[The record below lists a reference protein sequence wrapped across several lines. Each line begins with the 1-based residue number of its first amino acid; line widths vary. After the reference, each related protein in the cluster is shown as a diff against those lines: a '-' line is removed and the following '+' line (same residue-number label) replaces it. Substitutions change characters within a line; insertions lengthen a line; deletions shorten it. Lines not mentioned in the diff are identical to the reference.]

1 MGLSEEALNRIK
13 ARTHPVLESIQR
25 AEELMR
31 LVPKA
36 SAFFAICGTNIGFDS
51 MELRDG
57 FLSIRKVTNPPG
69 VVRVARAANL
79 ERSDY
84 LGVSRYSLGVRAEIV
99 VGDEESEEDE
109 EFLSNIAWHTAA
121 LLKLRGHATL
131 FCPASSTASWDTLG
145 AVSDNSVNF
154 RMLDDVPRQIRLS
167 TAAIPISP
175 EDVKWVDSN
184 FDAAMELRDAEN
196 SRRFGLAFNM
206 MYVWNHT
213 SDLRIA
219 MANIWV
225 GLEALFGNRNDRP
238 ATEALAQRISDW
250 LPTVS
255 KDRVKALY
263 NQRCNCVHGRWL
275 NEREVYRD
283 LEESEQLLWEALI
296 KCIETNTKTLP
307 DWR

>member
-1 MGLSEEALNRIK
+1 MEAK
-13 ARTHPVLESIQR
+13 THPVFESINR
-25 AEELMR
+25 AEELMP

-36 SAFFAICGTNIGFDS
+36 SAFFAICGPDIGFDS
-51 MELRDG
+51 MDLRDG
-57 FLSIRKVTNPPG
+57 FLSIRRVTNPPG

-84 LGVSRYSLGVRAEIV
+84 LGVSRYSLGVRAEMA
-99 VGDEESEEDE
+99 VGNEGSEEDE
-109 EFLSNIAWHTAA
+109 EFLMNMAWHTAA
-121 LLKLRGHATL
+121 LLKLRGHVTL
-131 FCPASSTASWDTLG
+131 LCPASSTASWDTLG
-145 AVSDNSVNF
+145 AIPDNSVNF

-167 TAAIPISP
+167 TADIPLSP
-175 EDVKWVDSN
+175 EDVRWVDSN
-184 FDAAMELRDAEN
+184 FDAAMELRNAEN

-213 SDLRIA
+213 YDLRIA
-219 MANIWV
+219 IANIWV
-225 GLEALFGNRNDRP
+225 GPEALFGNRNDRP

-283 LEESEQLLWEALI
+283 LEESELLLREALV
-296 KCIETNTKTLP
+296 KCIETKTKTLP
-307 DWR
+307 DWH